1 MISGDLKAHD
11 SIPRASLPFS
21 WNTDGDSGSRPV
33 GPTTGAAFLQH
44 LDTAQSVH
52 SRAIGSA
59 PKAKDPTSH
68 DRESPSDAPS
78 SSISVPPAVQQ
89 SARPLVKPNR
99 KVAAPPRTLIQ
110 AKARLVGP
118 SADLAPTSH
127 GVGMTPSAIA
137 AQLSCDSPQAHS
149 TRLDL
154 ELPNRPL
161 PTSTVDTR
169 TEWAHGF
176 AQRPLMD
183 SSSRPTESKIAWSKE
198 GSPESYPSSG
208 SLRPANDTRIR
219 QSPDVL
225 PTASKAFASRSG
237 GASPSNLL
245 SEGRAP
251 IVSVLDE
258 KPPKRSMEAHGGA
271 STSEKLAKPTND
283 STTVVATLNRA
294 NRAPQVAGAVGSLQS
309 NTASSSATPLD
320 PSDLKHSISS
330 EVRDAA
336 RRAVAQSQIL
346 DFPTISEPPVRHT
359 NKDALRS
366 LVLDPNS
373 GAGSK
378 SNSEWGPA
386 LDEHLGE
393 TKGVPFS
400 ESFLALGQISE
411 GQAPFASVHDQD
423 PSNPLME
430 APGGASTP
438 ATVVHSAT
446 DSSVV
451 EAALN
456 QANRVQLVVGAMEPL
471 QSNRSSNSATAS
483 DPLDLKHSISIEVRD
498 TARRDMALSQKQEV
512 PSISGPTARNV
523 ESDLLHRIVLD
534 PSAGSLADSNSELL
548 PALDERLGE
557 TDGKPNSESPQ
568 AVELISV
575 SPKPVTASLTSE
587 AVVAA
592 ASVFNR
598 RAHVTSGN
606 PDPDLDPFGQK
617 ILTPHPTPLRAI
629 ESPATGASDL
639 PLDSAPS
646 EVLQHFV
653 DSGKSSVSAAAT
665 ESGFPSMKRI
675 ESSWQNGEFIPRE
688 NNSISPDSESLANT
702 STSEDLEPS
711 SSIDSNLTVTQSQPQ
726 PSGPSFRSAMRSPLP
741 RNSHAG
747 ESEDTAKVSLDS
759 EKGFPEPLELKQGT
773 EGSIASESLTQDAGS
788 DSPSPLGP
796 DSSPG
801 VVPPTA
807 VPFPGAPQSGPIQER
822 LSGRIATPSKPEE
835 STPSAPAFHE
845 TQKLG
850 AVRRVQLDSP
860 GSGSVELRIQEVGE
874 KLIIRTQDLVGS
886 LEGQSAQWKEL
897 QQRLESNGIVL
908 MPIEHS
914 VSGIATPIES
924 QSISA
929 NSRHT
934 VCYDGGMGTSGRDS
948 SDPRSSSGRARAPH
962 QSAHQAPSESA
973 DESMKSGE
981 TLPASRQWWA

>member
-1 MISGDLKAHD
+1 MISGDLKAQD

-21 WNTDGDSGSRPV
+21 WNANGDSGSRPV

-44 LDTAQSVH
+44 LDTAKSVH
-52 SRAIGSA
+52 SEAIGSA
-59 PKAKDPTSH
+59 PKAKDPTFH

-78 SSISVPPAVQQ
+78 RSISVPPAVQQ
-89 SARPLVKPNR
+89 SARPLVKPSR
-99 KVAAPPRTLIQ
+99 KVAAPPRALIQ
-110 AKARLVGP
+110 AKARFVGP
-118 SADLAPTSH
+118 SADSAPTSY
-127 GVGMTPSAIA
+127 GVGMPPSAIA
-137 AQLSCDSPQAHS
+137 ALLSCDNPQAHS
-149 TRLDL
+149 PRLNSK
-154 ELPNRPL
+154 LPNRPL
-161 PTSTVDTR
+161 PTSAVDTR
-169 TEWAHGF
+169 TEWALGF
-176 AQRPLMD
+176 VQRPLMD
-183 SSSRPTESKIAWSKE
+183 SSPRPTESKIAWSKE
-198 GSPESYPSSG
+198 GSPEPYPSSG
-208 SLRPANDTRIR
+208 SLRPANETRTR

-237 GASPSNLL
+237 EASPSNLL

-258 KPPKRSMEAHGGA
+258 ESPKRSMEAHRGA
-271 STSEKLAKPTND
+271 LTSESLAKPAND

-294 NRAPQVAGAVGSLQS
+294 NRAPQVAGAVESLQS
-309 NTASSSATPLD
+309 NTSSSSATPLD
-320 PSDLKHSISS
+320 PSDLTHSISS

-346 DFPTISEPPVRHT
+346 DFPSISEPPVRHT

-386 LDEHLGE
+386 LDE
-393 TKGVPFS
+393 
-400 ESFLALGQISE
+400 
-411 GQAPFASVHDQD
+411 
-423 PSNPLME
+423 
-430 APGGASTP
+430 
-438 ATVVHSAT
+438 
-446 DSSVV
+446 
-451 EAALN
+451 
-456 QANRVQLVVGAMEPL
+456 
-471 QSNRSSNSATAS
+471 
-483 DPLDLKHSISIEVRD
+483 
-498 TARRDMALSQKQEV
+498 
-512 PSISGPTARNV
+512 
-523 ESDLLHRIVLD
+523 
-534 PSAGSLADSNSELL
+534 
-548 PALDERLGE
+548 RLGE
-557 TDGKPNSESPQ
+557 TDGKPKSESPQ

-646 EVLQHFV
+646 EVLQRFA

-675 ESSWQNGEFIPRE
+675 ESSCQDGEFIPRE
-688 NNSISPDSESLANT
+688 QSSIFPGSESLAST
-702 STSEDLEPS
+702 STTEDFEPS
-711 SSIDSNLTVTQSQPQ
+711 SSIDSSLTVTQSQPQ
-726 PSGPSFRSAMRSPLP
+726 PSGPSFRSARRSPLP

-747 ESEDTAKVSLDS
+747 ESEDTAKACLDS
-759 EKGFPEPLELKQGT
+759 EKGFPELLELKQGT
-773 EGSIASESLTQDAGS
+773 EGSIASESLTQEAGS
-788 DSPSPLGP
+788 DSPSPQGP
-796 DSSPG
+796 DSSTG
-801 VVPPTA
+801 VVAPTA
-807 VPFPGAPQSGPIQER
+807 VPFLGAPQSGPIQER
-822 LSGRIATPSKPEE
+822 LDGRIATPSKTEE

-845 TQKLG
+845 TQKPG

-874 KLIIRTQDLVGS
+874 KLMIRTQDLVGS

-914 VSGIATPIES
+914 VSGIATPIEP
-924 QSISA
+924 QSISS

-934 VCYDGGMGTSGRDS
+934 DCYDGGMGSSGRDS

-962 QSAHQAPSESA
+962 ESAHPDSSESA

-981 TLPASRQWWA
+981 ALPASRQWWA

>member
-1 MISGDLKAHD
+1 LDLK
-11 SIPRASLPFS
+11 
-21 WNTDGDSGSRPV
+21 
-33 GPTTGAAFLQH
+33 Q
-44 LDTAQSVH
+44 
-52 SRAIGSA
+52 
-59 PKAKDPTSH
+59 
-68 DRESPSDAPS
+68 
-78 SSISVPPAVQQ
+78 SIS
-89 SARPLVKPNR
+89 
-99 KVAAPPRTLIQ
+99 I
-110 AKARLVGP
+110 
-118 SADLAPTSH
+118 
-127 GVGMTPSAIA
+127 
-137 AQLSCDSPQAHS
+137 
-149 TRLDL
+149 
-154 ELPNRPL
+154 
-161 PTSTVDTR
+161 
-169 TEWAHGF
+169 
-176 AQRPLMD
+176 
-183 SSSRPTESKIAWSKE
+183 
-198 GSPESYPSSG
+198 
-208 SLRPANDTRIR
+208 
-219 QSPDVL
+219 
-225 PTASKAFASRSG
+225 
-237 GASPSNLL
+237 
-245 SEGRAP
+245 
-251 IVSVLDE
+251 
-258 KPPKRSMEAHGGA
+258 
-271 STSEKLAKPTND
+271 
-283 STTVVATLNRA
+283 
-294 NRAPQVAGAVGSLQS
+294 
-309 NTASSSATPLD
+309 
-320 PSDLKHSISS
+320 
-330 EVRDAA
+330 EVRDTA
-336 RRAVAQSQIL
+336 RRDMALSQIQEV
-346 DFPTISEPPVRHT
+346 PAISEPPVRHT

-378 SNSEWGPA
+378 SNSQWSPA
-386 LDEHLGE
+386 LDERLGK
-393 TKGVPFS
+393 TKGGPLS
-400 ESFLALGQISE
+400 ESILALGQISE
-411 GQAPFASVHDQD
+411 GQAPFASVHDQE
-423 PSNPLME
+423 PSNPSME

-438 ATVVHSAT
+438 ATKVGSAT
-446 DSSVV
+446 GSSVV
-451 EAALN
+451 EAVLN
-456 QANRVQLVVGAMEPL
+456 QANRVQLAAGAMEPL

-483 DPLDLKHSISIEVRD
+483 DPLDLKQSISIEVRD

-548 PALDERLGE
+548 PALDERLKKTNG
-557 TDGKPNSESPQ
+557 GLVSE
-568 AVELISV
+568 IS
-575 SPKPVTASLTSE
+575 E
-587 AVVAA
+587 
-592 ASVFNR
+592 
-598 RAHVTSGN
+598 
-606 PDPDLDPFGQK
+606 
-617 ILTPHPTPLRAI
+617 
-629 ESPATGASDL
+629 
-639 PLDSAPS
+639 
-646 EVLQHFV
+646 HFA

-675 ESSWQNGEFIPRE
+675 ESSWQNREFIPRE
-688 NNSISPDSESLANT
+688 NNSMSPDSESLAKT
-702 STSEDLEPS
+702 STAEDLDPS
-711 SSIDSNLTVTQSQPQ
+711 SSIDSSLTVTQSQPL

>member
-33 GPTTGAAFLQH
+33 APTTGAAFLQH
-44 LDTAQSVH
+44 LDTAQSAH

-59 PKAKDPTSH
+59 PRAKDPTSH
-68 DRESPSDAPS
+68 DGESPSDAPS

-118 SADLAPTSH
+118 SADLAPTYH

-137 AQLSCDSPQAHS
+137 AQLSWDSPQAHS
-149 TRLDL
+149 TRLDS

-198 GSPESYPSSG
+198 RSSEYHPSSG

-251 IVSVLDE
+251 IVSALDE
-258 KPPKRSMEAHGGA
+258 EPPKRSMEAHGGA
-271 STSEKLAKPTND
+271 STSENLAKPTND
-283 STTVVATLNRA
+283 STTVVATVNRA
-294 NRAPQVAGAVGSLQS
+294 NRAPHVAGAVGSLQS

-320 PSDLKHSISS
+320 PSGPKHSISS

-346 DFPTISEPPVRHT
+346 DFPAISEPPVRHT

-378 SNSEWGPA
+378 SNSEWVPA
-386 LDEHLGE
+386 LDERLGE
-393 TKGVPFS
+393 TKGGPFS

-411 GQAPFASVHDQD
+411 GQAPFASVHDQE
-423 PSNPLME
+423 PSNPSME

-446 DSSVV
+446 GSSAV

-512 PSISGPTARNV
+512 PSISGPTARDD
-523 ESDLLHRIVLD
+523 ESHLMHRIVLD
-534 PSAGSLADSNSELL
+534 PSASSLADSNSELL
-548 PALDERLGE
+548 PALDERLKKTHG
-557 TDGKPNSESPQ
+557 GLVSE
-568 AVELISV
+568 IS
-575 SPKPVTASLTSE
+575 E
-587 AVVAA
+587 
-592 ASVFNR
+592 
-598 RAHVTSGN
+598 
-606 PDPDLDPFGQK
+606 
-617 ILTPHPTPLRAI
+617 
-629 ESPATGASDL
+629 
-639 PLDSAPS
+639 
-646 EVLQHFV
+646 HFA

-702 STSEDLEPS
+702 STTEDLEPS

-759 EKGFPEPLELKQGT
+759 GKGFPEPLELKQGT

-796 DSSPG
+796 DSSSG

-835 STPSAPAFHE
+835 STPSTPAFHE
-845 TQKLG
+845 TQKPG

-874 KLIIRTQDLVGS
+874 KLIIRTQALVGS

-914 VSGIATPIES
+914 VSGIATPIEP
-924 QSISA
+924 QSISS

-934 VCYDGGMGTSGRDS
+934 VCYDGGMGSSGRDS

-962 QSAHQAPSESA
+962 QSAHPDPSESA

-981 TLPASRQWWA
+981 ALPASRQWWA